1 MQGEVEQM
9 KASLRERAAAIAQR
23 EHRLAELEH
32 RLDATGLAEEL
43 AAAQRAAAEAEA
55 ERRRLAAAEL
65 ASVWDE
71 REQQIQ
77 GAVEKELAA
86 LRIELGQKPPA
97 ARRAT
102 ASARQRELD
111 AREAALDER
120 EAALEAREAVLR
132 GDTMSMPSP
141 LGFADGSWL
150 TSRRRVTR
158 PGHLLVGSLEAAE
171 TPVVSAGRGH
181 KVRPLPMPE
190 QVNTVDPPD
199 LGLLPTLRR
208 LLRLWWGERRLG
220 ALGLSFALAY
230 TLISIAIPLLMQRA
244 IDNAVVAHTQRLWPY
259 VLAIVALGTVRF
271 GINFSRRYATARIG
285 IRIEARMRELLYNAY
300 LRYPRAFY
308 DRHATGQVLSRA
320 TNDLYPIRY
329 FIGWGLVQGVQSL
342 MMIVG
347 AGIVLVIVNPRLAL
361 YTAVAMPPITWLTL
375 RFARRVSP
383 LSRQVQERKGDVTE
397 AADEAVVGIE
407 MVQAFGREDDVRGR
421 FGERAEA
428 VRNTVLRQAGVEA
441 RHLPGLYYLP
451 SLSIAAVVYFGGRQV
466 IAGHLSIGQFVLF
479 ETLLL
484 QLVWPLEALGWITN
498 LAQRALASAGRS
510 FAWLEGIL
518 PLPEPASPQPLPA
531 GPLSVRFESVHFAY
545 GGEHDVLRDL
555 DLALEPGEIVAVCGP
570 TGSGKTSLLNLLPR
584 FYDATAGRVLVGG
597 VDTRDIAIAEL
608 RASVALVTQRP
619 VLFSAP
625 LRENLT
631 AGRDGDWDAVLAACA
646 AAGVDAFVDELPDG
660 YDTLIGERGIN
671 LSGGQRQRV
680 ALARALVTGAR
691 VVVLDDPLSAVD
703 TLTERRLV
711 GRLRPALLGRTVLV
725 ATQRLSTIALAD
737 RAVVL
742 EEGRIVESG
751 PPDELLRAGGA
762 FTSLFGDELAAA

>member
-1 MQGEVEQM
+1 
-9 KASLRERAAAIAQR
+9 
-23 EHRLAELEH
+23 
-32 RLDATGLAEEL
+32 
-43 AAAQRAAAEAEA
+43 
-55 ERRRLAAAEL
+55 
-65 ASVWDE
+65 
-71 REQQIQ
+71 
-77 GAVEKELAA
+77 
-86 LRIELGQKPPA
+86 
-97 ARRAT
+97 
-102 ASARQRELD
+102 
-111 AREAALDER
+111 
-120 EAALEAREAVLR
+120 
-132 GDTMSMPSP
+132 
-141 LGFADGSWL
+141 
-150 TSRRRVTR
+150 
-158 PGHLLVGSLEAAE
+158 
-171 TPVVSAGRGH
+171 
-181 KVRPLPMPE
+181 MPE

-230 TLISIAIPLLMQRA
+230 ALISIAIPLLMQRA

-329 FIGWGLVQGVQSL
+329 FIGWGLVQGIQSL

-361 YTAVAMPPITWLTL
+361 YTAVAMPPITVLAL

-518 PLPEPASPQPLPA
+518 PLPEPASPRPLPT
-531 GPLSVRFESVHFAY
+531 GPLSVRFESVRFAY
-545 GGEHDVLRDL
+545 GGEHDVLHDL
-555 DLALEPGEIVAVCGP
+555 DLVLEPGEIVAVCGP
-570 TGSGKTSLLNLLPR
+570 TGSGKTSLLNLLSR
-584 FYDATAGRVLVGG
+584 FYDPTGGRVLVGG
-597 VDTRDIAIAEL
+597 IDTRDIAIAEL

-619 VLFSAP
+619 VLFSVP

-631 AGRDGDWDAVLAACA
+631 AGRMDAAWSEVLAACT

-711 GRLRPALLGRTVLV
+711 GRLRPALAGHTVLV

-762 FTSLFGDELAAA
+762 FTALFGDELAAA